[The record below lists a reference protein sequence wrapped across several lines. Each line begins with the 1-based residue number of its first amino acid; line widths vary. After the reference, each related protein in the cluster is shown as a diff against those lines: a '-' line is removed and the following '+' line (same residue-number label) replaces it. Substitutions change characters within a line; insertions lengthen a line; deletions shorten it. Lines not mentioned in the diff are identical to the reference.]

1 MLPESAAFLQSLIS
15 FWWSLLD
22 TPVPGMAFTYK
33 DMFLGLAVV
42 NVGIVLL
49 RAAFSVDQYSHRS
62 GRGGKAKVSSSRRY
76 GQK

>member
-1 MLPESAAFLQSLIS
+1 MLPDSAAFLQSLIS

-49 RAAFSVDQYSHRS
+49 RAAFSVGHYSYRS
-62 GRGGKAKVSSSRRY
+62 GRGGKAKVSSSRRND
-76 GQK
+76 QK